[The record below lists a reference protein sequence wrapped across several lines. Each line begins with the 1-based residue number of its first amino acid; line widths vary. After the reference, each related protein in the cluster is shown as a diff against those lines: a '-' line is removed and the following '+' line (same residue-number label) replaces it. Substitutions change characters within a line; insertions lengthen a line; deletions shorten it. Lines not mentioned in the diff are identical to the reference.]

1 MGGHNDGRADGH
13 GRVYQATGD
22 QHITEHHHHGPSGP
36 GPDSVR
42 RPPVGRAPAILR
54 DRGELVRRLRETVT
68 EDAGNTVLVL
78 HGLGGCGKTAV
89 ACALFDHAT
98 REQGRLGLWVNASDH
113 ASLRA
118 GMLAVAADRGAGE
131 GELTAARS
139 GLRAAADLVWDHLD
153 RSDRP
158 WLLVLDN
165 ADDPA
170 VLRDGGWLRT
180 SPRGT
185 VLVTTRQAAGHW
197 WPAAELLHVG
207 VLPREAAAQVL
218 CDLAPGTG
226 STEEAAAVADRLG
239 RLPLALTLAGG
250 FLAHQVIDPW
260 TMEEYGRRLRERP
273 DPVELIDR
281 GAVDPRHDSRHLV
294 SGTWQLSLNSLVGQ
308 GLPEAVTL
316 LRLLACWSDDPLP
329 LSLLGGSR
337 PDLPL
342 PADRVELALRG
353 LLDHSLTELVP
364 GDVRCL
370 RTHGVLLDSV
380 ARVTPASERDPL
392 AAAAAAL
399 LSHSLPASPERGPRD
414 DRLTLLVPHVLALL
428 RRLNTWPETTAGTA
442 EAAADC
448 ALRLVTAQHRSG
460 DYASALA
467 AAGQA
472 TDLARRLL
480 GDDHVLV
487 LRLRQ
492 RTGKATDRLGRLD
505 EAARLH
511 GELLDDLERTCGPDA
526 PDTLT
531 TCLHL
536 SRPLTWLGRPAE
548 AVRLM
553 HRTATG
559 RTALLGPW
567 HPLTLEARACLLELP
582 PGPELDR
589 EAPAGPDLVAD
600 CLREL
605 GADHP
610 ITLSADL
617 NCAGALLNTGQP
629 SAALPSARRALA
641 AHEHRFGAD
650 HPITLAAR
658 SLLSSVLH
666 ALGEHREA
674 IEQGEI
680 VLDRRERVL
689 GPEHPWTTVIG
700 DKLARYRRASAETTS
715 PETSAAGMR
724 PTETTPPD
732 AD

>member
-1 MGGHNDGRADGH
+1 MTGRNDGRASDQ
-13 GRVYQATGD
+13 GRVYQASGD
-22 QHITEHHHHGPSGP
+22 QHIVEHHHHGAAWT

-54 DRGELVRRLRETVT
+54 DRDELIGRLKEAVT
-68 EDAGNTVLVL
+68 EGAGNTVFVL

-98 REQGRLGLWVNASDH
+98 GERGRVGLWVNASDQ

-118 GMLAVAADRGAGE
+118 GMLAVAADRGALD
-131 GELTAARS
+131 GELMAARN

-207 VLPREAAAQVL
+207 VLPREEAAQVL

-226 STEEAAAVADRLG
+226 SAEDAAAIADRLG

-250 FLAHQVIDPW
+250 FLAHQVIAPW
-260 TMEEYGRRLRERP
+260 TMEEYGRRLEERP
-273 DPVELIDR
+273 DPIELIDR
-281 GAVDPRHDSRHLV
+281 GATDADNDSRHLV
-294 SGTWQLSLNSLVGQ
+294 SGTWQLSLNSLVRQ
-308 GLPEAVTL
+308 NLPEAVTL
-316 LRLLACWSDDPLP
+316 LRLLACWSNDPLP
-329 LSLLGGSR
+329 LSLLGDAR
-337 PDLPL
+337 IDLPL
-342 PADRVELALRG
+342 AADRVELALRG
-353 LLDHSLTELVP
+353 LLDRSLTELLP
-364 GDVRCL
+364 GDIRCL

-380 ARVTPASERDPL
+380 ARVTPAGERDGL
-392 AAAAAAL
+392 AAVAAGIL
-399 LSHSLPASPERGPRD
+399 LRSLPASPERGLRD
-414 DRLTLLVPHVLALL
+414 SRLTVLAPHVMALL
-428 RRLNTWPETTAGTA
+428 RRVITWPEITVGTA
-442 EAAADC
+442 ESAATC

-467 AAGQA
+467 AAEQA
-472 TDLARRLL
+472 TDLVRRRL

-492 RTGKATDRLGRLD
+492 RIGKATDRLGRLE
-505 EAARLH
+505 EAACLH
-511 GELLDDLERTCGPDA
+511 RELLDDLERVCGPEA

-536 SRPLTWLGRPAE
+536 SRPLTWLDRPGE

-553 HRTATG
+553 HRAATG
-559 RTALLGPW
+559 RAALLGPW

-582 PGPELDR
+582 PGPEVDR
-589 EAPAGPDLVAD
+589 EVSAGPDLVAD
-600 CLREL
+600 CRREL

-617 NCAGALLNTGQP
+617 NCAGALFSTGQH
-629 SAALPSARRALA
+629 AEALTSARRALA
-641 AHEHRFGAD
+641 AHEHRFGTD
-650 HPITLAAR
+650 YPITLAAR
-658 SLLSSVLH
+658 SLLSNILH
-666 ALGEHREA
+666 AVGEYREA
-674 IEQGEI
+674 IDQAEAVREW
-680 VLDRRERVL
+680 RERVL
-689 GPEHPWTTVIG
+689 GPEHPWTTVIRE
-700 DKLARYRRASAETTS
+700 KLARYRRSLAE
-715 PETSAAGMR
+715 A
-724 PTETTPPD
+724 TPP
-732 AD
+732 APS

>member
-1 MGGHNDGRADGH
+1 MTGRNDGRATDQ
-13 GRVYQATGD
+13 GRVYQASGD
-22 QHITEHHHHGPSGP
+22 QHIVEHHHHGAAWT

-42 RPPVGRAPAILR
+42 RPPIGRAPAILR
-54 DRGELVRRLRETVT
+54 DRSELVGRLKEAVT
-68 EDAGNTVLVL
+68 EGAGNTVFVL

-98 REQGRLGLWVNASDH
+98 GERGRLGLWVNASDQ

-118 GMLAVAADRGAGE
+118 GMLAVAADRGARD
-131 GELTAARS
+131 GELMAARN

-153 RSDRP
+153 RSDLP

-207 VLPREAAAQVL
+207 VLPREEAAQVL

-226 STEEAAAVADRLG
+226 SVEEAAAIADRLG

-250 FLAHQVIDPW
+250 FLAHQVIVPW
-260 TMEEYGRRLRERP
+260 TMEEYGRRLQERP
-273 DPVELIDR
+273 DPIELIDQ
-281 GAVDPRHDSRHLV
+281 GATDAGDDSRHLV
-294 SGTWQLSLNSLVGQ
+294 SGTWQLSLNSLVAQ
-308 GLPEAVTL
+308 NLSEAVTL
-316 LRLLACWSDDPLP
+316 LRLLACWSNDPLP
-329 LSLLGGSR
+329 LSLLADAR
-337 PDLPL
+337 LDLPL

-364 GDVRCL
+364 GGIRCL

-380 ARVTPASERDPL
+380 ARVTPAGERDGL
-392 AAAAAAL
+392 ATAAAGL
-399 LSHSLPASPERGPRD
+399 LLRSLPASPERGLRD
-414 DRLTLLVPHVLALL
+414 SRLTLLAPHVLALL
-428 RRLNTWPETTAGTA
+428 RRVITWPETAVGTA
-442 EAAADC
+442 EAAATC

-467 AAGQA
+467 AAEQA
-472 TDLARRLL
+472 TDLVRRRL
-480 GDDHVLV
+480 GNDHVLV

-492 RTGKATDRLGRLD
+492 RIGKATDRLGRLE
-505 EAARLH
+505 EAAHLH
-511 GELLDDLERTCGPDA
+511 RGLLDDLERVCGPEA

-536 SRPLTWLGRPAE
+536 SRPLTWLDRPAE
-548 AVRLM
+548 AVQLM
-553 HRTATG
+553 HRAAAG
-559 RTALLGPW
+559 RAALLGPW

-582 PGPELDR
+582 PGPDLDR
-589 EAPAGPDLVAD
+589 EAPAGPDLVVD
-600 CLREL
+600 CRREL

-610 ITLSADL
+610 ITLSAEL
-617 NCAGALLNTGQP
+617 NCAGALFNTGQH
-629 SAALPSARRALA
+629 SEALPSARRALA

-650 HPITLAAR
+650 YPITLAAR

-666 ALGEHREA
+666 AVGEYREA
-674 IEQGEI
+674 VEQAE
-680 VLDRRERVL
+680 VVREWRERVL
-689 GPEHPWTTVIG
+689 GPEHPWTTVIR
-700 DKLARYRRASAETTS
+700 DKLARYRRSL
-715 PETSAAGMR
+715 AAA
-724 PTETTPPD
+724 TPPD
-732 AD
+732 PT